1 MRTSRVALVL
11 ISAVVAIAS
20 AALETAR
27 DTQDRAALER
37 AVADASAAAAKN
49 ANDPDTNYS
58 LALAQS
64 YLAEVALELK
74 DKPGAAKAA
83 EAGIEAARKA
93 VSLNGKSPEYHRLL
107 GTLCGQIIPAST
119 LLGFKYG
126 HCALG
131 EINKALELDPKFALA
146 YVSRGVGNYYLP
158 EQLGG
163 GPQKSITDFQKA
175 LSLNPKLAEAHLWT
189 GLAFRK
195 LHRDA
200 EARDEFEKALALNPK
215 RVWIKQ
221 QLDKTP
227 AK

>member
-1 MRTSRVALVL
+1 MRTSRIALVL
-11 ISAVVAIAS
+11 ISAVVVIAS

-49 ANDPDTNYS
+49 GNDAETNYH
-58 LALAQS
+58 LAVAQS
-64 YLAEVALELK
+64 YLAEVALEVK
-74 DKPGAAKAA
+74 DKATAAKAA

-126 HCALG
+126 HCALD

-163 GPQKSITDFQKA
+163 GPQKAIPDFQKA
-175 LSLNPKLAEAHLWT
+175 LSLSPNLAEAHLWT
-189 GLAFRK
+189 GLALRK
-195 LHRDA
+195 LHRDP
-200 EARDEFEKALALNPK
+200 EARAEFEKALALNPK

>member
-1 MRTSRVALVL
+1 MRTSRIALVL

-49 ANDPDTNYS
+49 GNDAETNYR
-58 LALAQS
+58 LAQAQS

-74 DKPGAAKAA
+74 DKATAAKAA

-107 GTLCGQIIPAST
+107 GTLCGQVIPAST

-126 HCALG
+126 HCALD

-163 GPQKSITDFQKA
+163 GPQKAIPDFQKA
-175 LSLNPKLAEAHLWT
+175 LSLNPKLDEAHLWT
-189 GLAFRK
+189 GLALRK

-200 EARDEFEKALALNPK
+200 EARAEFEKALALNPK

-221 QLDKTP
+221 QLDKTA